1 MAKNKIESV
10 TVEET
15 AEKGPGIFQKLFFWV
30 IIPLLFTLTI
40 LLVVTQFTNTN
51 VFQFADGIKEKI
63 PFLHSKEEAVTE
75 DNSLN
80 EQKIVTL
87 QAQIQEKEAE
97 ISQLQTKIKSSNEEV
112 ESLLAEKERLNFE
125 IEKLKRNQEETA
137 KDFKEILST
146 FEKMPAKT
154 AAPILVQ
161 MSDEEALRILS
172 SMKPDTLSAIFT
184 KMSPADAARYTELL
198 AKK

>member
-1 MAKNKIESV
+1 MAKNKIENV
-10 TVEET
+10 TVENSS
-15 AEKGPGIFQKLFFWV
+15 EKGPGIFQKLFFWV
-30 IIPLLFTLTI
+30 LIPLLFTLTI
-40 LLVVTQFTNTN
+40 FLIVAQFTNTN
-51 VFQFADGIKEKI
+51 VFQFADGIKDKI
-63 PFLHSKEEAVTE
+63 PFLQSE
-75 DNSLN
+75 DADNDEDSSLN
-80 EQKIVTL
+80 DQKIVTL
-87 QAQIQEKEAE
+87 QAQLQEKEAE
-97 ISQLQTKIKSSNEEV
+97 ISQLESKVTSSNEEV
-112 ESLLAEKERLNFE
+112 EALLIEQERLNFE

-198 AKK
+198 AKN